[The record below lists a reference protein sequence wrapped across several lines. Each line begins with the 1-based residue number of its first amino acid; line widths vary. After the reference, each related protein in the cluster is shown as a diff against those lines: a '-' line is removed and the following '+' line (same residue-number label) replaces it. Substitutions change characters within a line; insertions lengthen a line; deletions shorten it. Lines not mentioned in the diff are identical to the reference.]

1 VARNRILKTQVDW
14 ASRGT
19 NTHEKEVI
27 IVLKKVGLAVAIS
40 AALLAWGI
48 VGTSTSV
55 ADDAGDA
62 TCRYQGEVYPA
73 GELVCWHDGYWYRCD
88 GKTGQWRNQRQKCRI
103 M

>member
-1 VARNRILKTQVDW
+1 MSHQQE
-14 ASRGT
+14 GT
-19 NTHEKEVI
+19 IMMRKA
-27 IVLKKVGLAVAIS
+27 GLAFAIG
-40 AALLAWGI
+40 AGLLAWGMM
-48 VGTSTSV
+48 GTPSSAAGEATAQ
-55 ADDAGDA
+55 ADV